1 MSQNTKT
8 DIADGAGGLEPA
20 YVYPD
25 GPFTAVFNITAG
37 AANLEVSCNNV
48 DEIRAGGGEP
58 LWTVVAAAVVATP
71 TLYSLGTKVSAI
83 RLVNV
88 GGIGTLQ
95 VAWKN

>member
-37 AANLEVSCNNV
+37 AANLEVSCAKV
-48 DEIRAGGGEP
+48 EDIRTGGGEP
-58 LWTVVAAAVVATP
+58 MWTIVAAAVIATP
-71 TLYSLGTKVSAI
+71 QLYAIGTKVSAV